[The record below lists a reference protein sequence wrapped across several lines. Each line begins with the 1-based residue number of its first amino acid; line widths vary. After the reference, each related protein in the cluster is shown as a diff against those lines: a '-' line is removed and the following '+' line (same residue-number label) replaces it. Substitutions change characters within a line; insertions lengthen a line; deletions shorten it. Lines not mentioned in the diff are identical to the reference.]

1 MNQNTEPTPRD
12 GQDVTEQEALPGTD
26 KTERVPQHYAAGNKA
41 KPTRR
46 IGLGAA
52 ISTTVTAVLLAVL
65 LTFSLTAKY
74 YVKEPVIAAKPGA
87 ETETTFAAELDTID
101 RLFRSL
107 TVYSNLDDEALLTAV
122 LKAYVQQTGDK
133 YAQYLTKDEFEELI
147 SDQNG
152 TLCGIGVSVIQSTIG
167 EGESAYDTIQIVN
180 VYEDSPAAEAG
191 VQINDCIIRIGTG
204 ADAVSVGTVG
214 YEKALRLL
222 RGEEGT
228 QVTFTVLRAGQE
240 VVLTA
245 VRRMLETKFVLSH
258 VYADDPTVGVVR
270 ITGFEN
276 PTAEQFQASD
286 GCFDRRWLH
295 VVCCGRAQQS
305 GRIADVS
312 GGYRNLLPQ
321 GGGCHTAHT
330 VARADGQEGEDHL
343 RGHCQRR

>member
-41 KPTRR
+41 KPTRH

-87 ETETTFAAELDTID
+87 KTETTFAAELDTID

-167 EGESAYDTIQIVN
+167 KG
-180 VYEDSPAAEAG
+180 
-191 VQINDCIIRIGTG
+191 
-204 ADAVSVGTVG
+204 
-214 YEKALRLL
+214 
-222 RGEEGT
+222 
-228 QVTFTVLRAGQE
+228 
-240 VVLTA
+240 
-245 VRRMLETKFVLSH
+245 
-258 VYADDPTVGVVR
+258 
-270 ITGFEN
+270 
-276 PTAEQFQASD
+276 
-286 GCFDRRWLH
+286 
-295 VVCCGRAQQS
+295 
-305 GRIADVS
+305 
-312 GGYRNLLPQ
+312 
-321 GGGCHTAHT
+321 
-330 VARADGQEGEDHL
+330 
-343 RGHCQRR
+343 